1 MPSGAHNEYSHG
13 PTEADYVYRNII
25 EPAVRKAFNGHVK
38 VIREM
43 DNREPGSITR
53 NIVHRTATCDIVVVD
68 ITGQNPNV
76 FFELGIRYSLR
87 KKTTILLRQT
97 GVTIPFD
104 IHHFRCVDYS
114 PFSQDSAIHDISATI
129 EAAQKSVGG
138 SDSLVYEVFPQLT
151 VRGLPDVE
159 PEEGSEDAGQMPWI
173 EYWRRVEDITRFI
186 HDDRASRRYAPAIIV
201 GISNGGMIF
210 ADLLAR
216 RFQGFVPVVGLWANR
231 KSKKYFE
238 SDINKQLLI
247 GVKSTISTN
256 DELLLVDDIVAS
268 GTTVSQ
274 AIDFIKDHLPEASI
288 SFLPMFNRNVQY
300 ADAIKDVLLWNK
312 PPFRDNPEEARR
324 VSGTN
329 WTKLPYLKD
338 IRSA

>member
-1 MPSGAHNEYSHG
+1 MPSGAHGEYSHG
-13 PTEADYVYRNII
+13 IAEADFVYKKII
-25 EPAVRKAFNGHVK
+25 EPAVRLALGTNVD
-38 VIREM
+38 VVREM

-53 NIVHRTATCDIVVVD
+53 NIVLRTATCDLAIVD

-87 KKTTILLRQT
+87 KKTTLLLRQM

-114 PFSQDSAIHDISATI
+114 PFTQDVAIRDIAAAI
-129 EAAQKSVGG
+129 DAAQKSVGG
-138 SDSLVYEVFPQLT
+138 SDSLVYEVFPQLN
-151 VRGLPDVE
+151 VRGIPDVE
-159 PEEGSEDAGQMPWI
+159 PEEGPEEAGQMPWI
-173 EYWRRVEDITRFI
+173 EYWRRVEEISRFI

-238 SDINKQLLI
+238 SDINKHLLV
-247 GVKSTISTN
+247 GVKTTIQTN

-268 GTTVSQ
+268 GTTVGQ
-274 AIDFIKDHLPEASI
+274 AIDFIREELPEASI
-288 SFLPMFNRNVQY
+288 SFLPMFNRNLQY
-300 ADAIKDVLLWNK
+300 IDAIREVLLWSK
-312 PPFRDNPEEARR
+312 PPFRDNPEEARK
-324 VSGTN
+324 VSETS
-329 WTKLPYLKD
+329 WTTLPYLKD